1 MPFRC
6 ANGRYSH
13 NEEPSLD
20 EILAEP
26 IVHLLMA
33 RDGVNEVEIRRL
45 AREFKYAELP
55 RSSRGYLE
63 RLERVEDIKSIE
75 LDGQSSDLI
84 CWTVGQDSSNRSS

>member
-26 IVHLLMA
+26 IVRLLMA
-33 RDGVNEVEIRRL
+33 RDGVDEAEIRRL
-45 AREFKYAELP
+45 VQELKCGVAP
-55 RSSRGYLE
+55 ELARSSLSVSKGWKIYN
-63 RLERVEDIKSIE
+63 RLN
-75 LDGQSSDLI
+75 
-84 CWTVGQDSSNRSS
+84 WTENPAT